1 MYSLTTTL
9 DREALKIKIKDS
21 VESFTGQDIMKRN
34 RDRPRVEAR
43 YIACK
48 VMYDSFKNISLSE
61 IGRFFKLNHATVL
74 YGIKN
79 VSNWMETDVN
89 MKQIYYAVMTEVNI
103 FVEVRSEIE
112 DDFVEIQSYRA
123 LENRNNVLN
132 IIHKNLMEDYKKLV
146 DVHDHHKRKHRKLLQ
161 EHREL
166 NAQLER
172 YKRRYPSW
180 NL

>member
-1 MYSLTTTL
+1 MYSLRTVL

-21 VESFTGQDIMKRN
+21 VESLTGQNIMKKN
-34 RDRPRVEAR
+34 RERPRVEAR

-74 YGIKN
+74 HGIK
-79 VSNWMETDVN
+79 SISDWMETDVN
-89 MKQIYYAVMTEVNI
+89 MKRIYYAVLTEVSI
-103 FVEVRSEIE
+103 FVEVRSEVE
-112 DDFVEIQSYRA
+112 DDFVEIQLYRA

-132 IIHKNLMEDYKKLV
+132 VIHRNLMEDYKNLV
-146 DVHDHHKRKHRKLLQ
+146 DAHDHHRRKHRKLLQ

-172 YKRRYPSW
+172 YKRRYP
-180 NL
+180 